1 MNKTVCQIAE
11 AVIPQETKKAKV
23 LAVMLFYRASE
34 LGIPREVA
42 RPNQWIN
49 TRNIRFD
56 DTFSAMQYYAN
67 TPCPASQLIEAGSM
81 KELESKMNEMISNFG
96 NPDWLRDNLYP
107 YL

>member
-11 AVIPQETKKAKV
+11 AVIPQETKEAKIFV
-23 LAVMLFYRASE
+23 VMLFYQANE

-42 RPNQWIN
+42 GPNQWIN
-49 TRNIRFD
+49 TRNVQFND
-56 DTFSAMQYYAN
+56 SFSALEYYSN
-67 TPCPASQLIEAGSM
+67 THCPASQLIEANSTKEM
-81 KELESKMNEMISNFG
+81 KSKVSEMISNFG